1 MDLEKELPDHT
12 EEAQSGVFLDDREE
26 YDYLLSKFDKERRN
40 KLLRKIDWRLLPI
53 LSLFYLISFMDRAN
67 IGNAKLQGL
76 EEDLNL
82 TPGEYNWYFE
92 PFSARICFELIH
104 VLKTGH

>member
-1 MDLEKELPDHT
+1 MGDIEEKLAEHLEGETRSCVH
-12 EEAQSGVFLDDREE
+12 LDEREE
-26 YDYLLSKFDKERRN
+26 YEYLLSTFDKKRQER
-40 KLLRKIDWRLLPI
+40 LLRKIDWRLLPI

-82 TPGEYNWYFE
+82 TPGEYNWYIGI
-92 PFSARICFELIH
+92 FSTL
-104 VLKTGH
+104 

>member
-1 MDLEKELPDHT
+1 MDIERKIQENA
-12 EEAQSGVFLDDREE
+12 EEMQLDTFFDDREE
-26 YDYLLSKFDKERRN
+26 YNHLLSKFDTKRQK
-40 KLLRKIDWRLLPI
+40 KLLRKIDWRLLPV

-82 TPGEYNWYFE
+82 TPSEYNWYFG
-92 PFSARICFELIH
+92 PFYANICL
-104 VLKTGH
+104 VLTLTFV

>member
-1 MDLEKELPDHT
+1 
-12 EEAQSGVFLDDREE
+12 
-26 YDYLLSKFDKERRN
+26 
-40 KLLRKIDWRLLPI
+40 
-53 LSLFYLISFMDRAN
+53 MDRAN

>member
-1 MDLEKELPDHT
+1 MDLEKEPPEHT
-12 EEAQSGVFLDDREE
+12 EEARSVVFLDDREE
-26 YDYLLSKFDKERRN
+26 YDYLSSKFDTKRRD

-82 TPGEYNWYFE
+82 TPGEYNWYTT
-92 PFSARICFELIH
+92 IL
-104 VLKTGH
+104 

>member
-1 MDLEKELPDHT
+1 MDIERKLQEST
-12 EEAQSGVFLDDREE
+12 EVMQLDTFFDDREE
-26 YDYLLSKFDKERRN
+26 YNYLLSKFDTKRQK

-82 TPGEYNWYFE
+82 TPSEYNW
-92 PFSARICFELIH
+92 
-104 VLKTGH
+104 